1 MADTKTKN
9 PALGFLIMAGFNLLA
24 SIVFLVFYFPYDSRG
39 GENSYFLLVASIV
52 SFAASIGLLV
62 VYNVFRNK
70 FRNIS

>member
-1 MADTKTKN
+1 MADPKSKN

-24 SIVFLVFYFPYDSRG
+24 SIVFLIFYFPYRNGG
-39 GENSYFLLVASIV
+39 GENSYFLLIAAVV
-52 SFAASIGLLV
+52 SFAASAGLLV